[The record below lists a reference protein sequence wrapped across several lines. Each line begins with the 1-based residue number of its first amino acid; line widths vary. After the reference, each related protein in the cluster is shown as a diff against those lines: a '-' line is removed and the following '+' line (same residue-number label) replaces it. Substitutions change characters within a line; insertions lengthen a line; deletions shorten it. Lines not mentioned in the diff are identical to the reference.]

1 MRFFLDTEF
10 NEDGETI
17 ELISIALVSDYVESG
32 PSNGEAFTFYAI
44 SSEFDPQCCNEWV
57 RANVLPQLDP
67 HQVRQSRSE
76 IAATLSSFVSSF
88 REPYEFWAY
97 FADYDW
103 IVLCQLFG
111 TMMDLPEKFPKFCL
125 DLKQTMHLSGIE
137 RSVLPE
143 RDDAGVHDALQ
154 DAIWNRDVYHWLQQR
169 SLIGPR
175 GPVTLAPD
183 PPAPPEPVPLLLWC
197 PMCHGR
203 HLDVGIWATKP
214 HHTHSCQHCGLT
226 WRPAIGPTAGVQFLP
241 GFKNEEP

>member
-10 NEDGETI
+10 QENGKTI
-17 ELISIALVSDYVESG
+17 ELISIALVTDHFGYGGLGGEFYEVSG
-32 PSNGEAFTFYAI
+32 
-44 SSEFDPQCCNEWV
+44 EFDPALCNEWV
-57 RANVLPQLDP
+57 TTNVLPHLPP
-67 HQVRQSRSE
+67 HRATRAT
-76 IAATLSSFVSSF
+76 IAKGLADFVTRF
-88 REPYEFWAY
+88 PPPYEFWAY

-111 TMMDLPEKFPKFCL
+111 TMMHLPESFPKFCL

-137 RSVLPE
+137 RSALPE

-154 DAIWNRDVYHWLQQR
+154 DAIWNRDVYHWLEQR
-169 SLIGPR
+169 NLL
-175 GPVTLAPD
+175 GPVWGRVHVD
-183 PPAPPEPVPLLLWC
+183 RPAPPEPVPLLLWC

-226 WRPAIGPTAGVQFLP
+226 WRPAVGPTVGVQYLP